1 MESEQQKNP
10 GEELHRMSFGDHLDE
25 LRKRMIRALLA
36 VLVCIVVV
44 VPFKDTVG
52 EVVIGP
58 YRGLWRMCFAD
69 YIQSE
74 EDKQA
79 ALAAQTP
86 PTLDLEG
93 AELLA
98 YSLEHRDEIMAG
110 NYPRPQMILLHT
122 GFAMPYSLMAIGGL
136 EDFWI
141 FMMMSFILALLLAS
155 PVVLYQ
161 VWSFIA
167 AGLYKKE
174 RGVIYRCLPLSIG
187 LMLGG
192 VMFGYFVVVRF
203 GLYFLVKLMN
213 PDQVMASFTVSLYF
227 NLLFTLTAALGIVF
241 QLPLVMLALNRIG
254 IVSHKAFVTNWR
266 YAILGVFVC
275 AALFTPPDPFTQM
288 MMAVP
293 MVLLYLFGLILT
305 SRSERRVGA
314 RRKAAQ

>member
-1 MESEQQKNP
+1 METEQQK
-10 GEELHRMSFGDHLDE
+10 GTEELHRMSFGDHLDE

-52 EVVIGP
+52 EVIIGP
-58 YRGLWRMCFAD
+58 YRKLWLMCFEDHIEAYEEREAAGTFDAKGQAYLD
-69 YIQSE
+69 YAR
-74 EDKQA
+74 DN
-79 ALAAQTP
+79 L
-86 PTLDLEG
+86 
-93 AELLA
+93 
-98 YSLEHRDEIMAG
+98 DEITAG
-110 NYPRPQMILLHT
+110 TYLYYQTLPSDT
-122 GFAMPYSLMAIGGL
+122 GFAMPYTLMAIGGL

-141 FMMMSFILALLLAS
+141 FMMMAFILALILAS

-161 VWSFIA
+161 GWSFIA
-167 AGLYKKE
+167 AGLYTKE
-174 RGVIYRCLPLSIG
+174 RGVVYRCLPLSIG

-192 VMFGYFVVVRF
+192 VLFGYLVVVRY

-213 PDQVMASFTVSLYF
+213 PEQVGANFTVSLYF

-254 IVSHKAFVTNWR
+254 IVSHKAFRTNWR

-293 MVLLYLFGLILT
+293 MVLLYVFGLILT
-305 SRSERRVGA
+305 ARSEKRVRAG
-314 RRKAAQ
+314 RKAAQ